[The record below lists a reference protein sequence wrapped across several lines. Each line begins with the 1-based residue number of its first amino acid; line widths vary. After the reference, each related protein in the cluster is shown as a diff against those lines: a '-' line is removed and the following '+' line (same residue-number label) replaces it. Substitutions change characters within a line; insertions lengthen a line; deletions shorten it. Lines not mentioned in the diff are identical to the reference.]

1 MKAMEY
7 CDGRKLD
14 RMAVD
19 SCPCGEKKP
28 RQKTEMSSPV
38 LTRDGKEDEK

>member
-7 CDGRKLD
+7 CKLA

-28 RQKTEMSSPV
+28 RQKTEA
-38 LTRDGKEDEK
+38 KK